1 MTMKIRNSARVVL
14 LNDLDQVLLF
24 RSDDL
29 TTRDPITGRQRFYW
43 ILPGGGVEEGET
55 WEEAALR
62 EMWEETGISGVPIG
76 PCLWIREKQFTTS
89 GMPDFGQERYFLV
102 RCGML
107 DIRTVNQLDYE
118 REAYTV
124 HRWWAVEEFRRSG
137 DVFYPLGIANLLPPV
152 IQGRISPAPLLI
164 PG

>member
-1 MTMKIRNSARVVL
+1 MMMKLRNSARVVL
-14 LNDLDQVLLF
+14 LNDLDQVFLF

-29 TTRDPITGRQRFYW
+29 TTRDPDTGRERFYW
-43 ILPGGGVEEGET
+43 ILPGGGVEAGET

-76 PCLWIREKQFTTS
+76 PCLWIREKRSTTS
-89 GMPDFGQERYFLV
+89 GAPDRGQERYFLV
-102 RCGML
+102 RSGML

-124 HRWWAVEEFRRSG
+124 HRWWAVEEIRCSSE
-137 DVFYPLGIANLLPPV
+137 VFYPLGIANLLAP
-152 IQGRISPAPLLI
+152 IITGQISPSPLIL
-164 PG
+164 PE